1 MFPSLVIPSYEIY
14 LNATV
19 ILITDSYYKSP
30 KGWVN
35 EGKIKKHGYP
45 PGDDSL
51 VVVCGL
57 PGVYDKLCGPRCDTR
72 IAVGSALHS
81 LGYSE
86 DMVVK
91 L

>member
-1 MFPSLVIPSYEIY
+1 
-14 LNATV
+14 V
-19 ILITDSYYKSP
+19 ILITGSYYKFP

-35 EGKIKKHGYP
+35 EDKIKKYGFP

-57 PGVYDKLCGPRCDTR
+57 PGVYDKLCGPRCDR
-72 IAVGSALHS
+72 GIAVGSAMHS